1 MKKHIWAGLTVVVAV
16 LAVPSFFVYRE
27 FVARKESSRGDML
40 SSMPA
45 GAGAVF
51 FADVDAL
58 RHAQFFAQLLA
69 WAPKPQA
76 DADYTQFLHDTGFD
90 YERDLDRVAIAV
102 EKRGTDS
109 LLFAVADG
117 RFDRKKITAY
127 ALKSGTCSI
136 QKSREIC
143 SVPPSDPSRTI
154 SFTFWK
160 NDRLA
165 LTNSAQLLE
174 LLKGPQ
180 KNADTR
186 DWQTRFE
193 RLAGS
198 AVFAVIRQDATLGAA
213 LSAEAPGGWR
223 SPQLSTLL
231 DQLQWITL
239 AGIPENDRLRFVAE
253 GESPAEATVRQLS
266 DLLNGV
272 VLIAQAGLNDAKT
285 RQQLDPVA
293 REAYLELL
301 NSADI
306 SKLDRGDSKAVR
318 VVLEITPKFLES
330 ARTTVPGKPHS
341 TPGNPPAGKTPRSKK
356 GRT

>member
-1 MKKHIWAGLTVVVAV
+1 MKKRFQIGLTVVLAV
-16 LAVPSFFVYRE
+16 LAATAFFTYRKWGL
-27 FVARKESSRGDML
+27 RNPSSRRDIL
-40 SSMPA
+40 SSMPGDA
-45 GAGAVF
+45 TAVF
-51 FADVDAL
+51 FADLNDL

-76 DADYTQFLHDTGFD
+76 DADYSQFLRDTFFD
-90 YERDLDRVAIAV
+90 YERDLYRVAIAV

-127 ALKSGTCSI
+127 ALKSGTCFT
-136 QKSREIC
+136 QKDHEIC
-143 SVPPSDPSRTI
+143 SVPGPDPLRKI

-160 NDRLA
+160 DDRLA
-165 LTNSAQLLE
+165 LTNGAQLLD
-174 LLKGPQ
+174 LLIGPHRS
-180 KNADTR
+180 ADMR
-186 DWQTRFE
+186 DWNTRFE

-198 AVFAVIRQDATLGAA
+198 PVFAVIRQDAALGSA
-213 LSAEAPGGWR
+213 LTARAPGSWR

-231 DQLQWITL
+231 EQLQWVTL
-239 AGIPENDRLRFVAE
+239 AGVPQNDRLRVVAE
-253 GESPAEATVRQLS
+253 GECPAEPTIQQLV

-272 VLIAQAGLNDAKT
+272 VLIAQAGLNDAKA
-285 RQQLDPVA
+285 RQQLDSSA

-318 VVLEITPKFLES
+318 VVVEITPKFLES
-330 ARTTVPGKPHS
+330 VRTASPRKPGS
-341 TPGNPPAGKTPRSKK
+341 TPGDPRAGKTPHSEK